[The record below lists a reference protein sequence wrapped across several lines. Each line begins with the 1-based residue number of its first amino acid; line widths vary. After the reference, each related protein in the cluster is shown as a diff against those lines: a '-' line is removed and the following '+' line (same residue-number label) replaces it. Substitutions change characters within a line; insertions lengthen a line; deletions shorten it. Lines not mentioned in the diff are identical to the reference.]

1 MNHSIHRKGNIIS
14 IVNNRFHEC
23 LEIELPYFILNYT
36 TEKKNYGK
44 KILDCY
50 GILGIIDLINTSY
63 IICITEVELSF
74 LLFKREIYKI
84 KKVEFIQCSVEKEN
98 PEDVNDIFLEG
109 ATKEEL
115 EENSYIIGE
124 LNKTFSNGF
133 YFSNKYD
140 LANSFASHNQI
151 INQKNSESSN
161 VVVDY
166 DHIIDGNRN
175 FLANWKFINKLIFPN
190 QKNNTRVF
198 VSNCIYGNI
207 ESFSFDI
214 QGENNVTEKIQI
226 IVISRRNLWNYGL
239 TNYKKGLSKA
249 GYNSDL
255 IETEVI
261 FVYNNTDVY
270 SYVHISS
277 YLPISFKKKSSYTEN
292 NINKAFIK
300 YFKDLIDEYNLL
312 IMMGIDEENYQK
324 YFDIFKNLIMKNKDE
339 LGNRLKYFPI
349 DNGNTIINILKES
362 KEKGSNIFEILGF
375 SHNNNS
381 LKCKNDYFQIGTIY
395 FIGLKDEVIQS
406 NEYYLIQKV
415 ISNIYKKISKSNIK
429 ISKEDSYI
437 EGMRT
442 IFQNRQKE
450 LLSQYKPNID
460 IRSIEKKQRM
470 LEIIFG
476 KKIKELKVDFKHLR
490 EDFSTKSEIKIFI
503 GSWNVGST
511 SLAKYPNLD
520 LDSWLI
526 PKNHDMIPDIYIV
539 GLQEVIELSA
549 GNIVLNL
556 EDTEKVLYEWEKK
569 IENSIL
575 KVGSYKQ
582 IIAMNLVG
590 INLYCYVLEKDFD
603 NISNLTK
610 KYVKTGFGGAGN
622 KGSCCINFNYFSTSI
637 SVACSHL
644 AAGEKKN
651 KQRLKEIS
659 QILRQNISTFV
670 KPDEVNV
677 SLEEEVNYDNKP
689 ESIDLTSEPND
700 ANSLLFKDSDAWIL
714 FGDLNFRIDMDY
726 EEFSEFIK
734 SGQNWTKLLEFD
746 QFNKN
751 QKASIEFTEIID
763 EDPIVHQPSYKY
775 MIGSDSYDYDSKEKN
790 EDDPNSQNNPNN
802 ANLSGKKRNPSWCDR
817 IFYKKN
823 CYVTKDEKKIIK
835 TLGCYN
841 CVFDQ
846 NFQCSDHRPIFNI
859 FDIVVF
865 KDDEE
870 KKKKTEREVN
880 FNNKLN
886 IKSKYL
892 QKKIFN
898 F

>member
-74 LLFKREIYKI
+74 ILFKREIYKI
-84 KKVEFIQCSVEKEN
+84 KKVDFIQCSVEKEN

-381 LKCKNDYFQIGTIY
+381 LK
-395 FIGLKDEVIQS
+395 
-406 NEYYLIQKV
+406 
-415 ISNIYKKISKSNIK
+415 
-429 ISKEDSYI
+429 
-437 EGMRT
+437 
-442 IFQNRQKE
+442 
-450 LLSQYKPNID
+450 
-460 IRSIEKKQRM
+460 
-470 LEIIFG
+470 
-476 KKIKELKVDFKHLR
+476 
-490 EDFSTKSEIKIFI
+490 
-503 GSWNVGST
+503 
-511 SLAKYPNLD
+511 
-520 LDSWLI
+520 
-526 PKNHDMIPDIYIV
+526 
-539 GLQEVIELSA
+539 
-549 GNIVLNL
+549 
-556 EDTEKVLYEWEKK
+556 
-569 IENSIL
+569 
-575 KVGSYKQ
+575 
-582 IIAMNLVG
+582 
-590 INLYCYVLEKDFD
+590 
-603 NISNLTK
+603 
-610 KYVKTGFGGAGN
+610 
-622 KGSCCINFNYFSTSI
+622 
-637 SVACSHL
+637 
-644 AAGEKKN
+644 
-651 KQRLKEIS
+651 
-659 QILRQNISTFV
+659 
-670 KPDEVNV
+670 
-677 SLEEEVNYDNKP
+677 
-689 ESIDLTSEPND
+689 
-700 ANSLLFKDSDAWIL
+700 
-714 FGDLNFRIDMDY
+714 
-726 EEFSEFIK
+726 
-734 SGQNWTKLLEFD
+734 
-746 QFNKN
+746 
-751 QKASIEFTEIID
+751 
-763 EDPIVHQPSYKY
+763 
-775 MIGSDSYDYDSKEKN
+775 
-790 EDDPNSQNNPNN
+790 
-802 ANLSGKKRNPSWCDR
+802 
-817 IFYKKN
+817 
-823 CYVTKDEKKIIK
+823 
-835 TLGCYN
+835 
-841 CVFDQ
+841 
-846 NFQCSDHRPIFNI
+846 
-859 FDIVVF
+859 
-865 KDDEE
+865 
-870 KKKKTEREVN
+870 
-880 FNNKLN
+880 
-886 IKSKYL
+886 
-892 QKKIFN
+892 
-898 F
+898 